1 MHLQS
6 LKYFYDACRLQSM
19 TEAALINRVS
29 RPAISQAIK
38 KLEDDLDVSLL
49 HHRKRGFEL
58 TAAGQRVIDASM
70 QVFDSVDA
78 LKLMAHGQAKTPLK
92 GRVRIGVARV
102 LSTYRFDDALSKLRA
117 THPEMTFKIS
127 LENSEQL
134 LDKIESR
141 QLDLAVIISDEKRVG
156 IVGDT
161 LEEGTF
167 VLIKPKSLTQKNW
180 SFALTERRP
189 ETDALRRL
197 YEERYGHSLPVFAE
211 IPSWDAIWNW
221 VQKGYC
227 GGLVPSLFLKRSG
240 AKANTV
246 NQLFKSVHPY
256 RVSVYCRETQR
267 NHAMIAT
274 ITRQIQATFKI

>member
-1 MHLQS
+1 MHLQG

-29 RPAISQAIK
+29 RAAISQAIK

-49 HHRKRGFEL
+49 HHRKRSFEL
-58 TAAGQRVIDASM
+58 TAAGQRVIEAAA

-78 LKLMAHGQAKTPLK
+78 LRSMAHGQTKTSLK
-92 GRVRIGVARV
+92 GRVRIGIARV
-102 LSTYRFDDALSKLRA
+102 LSTYRFDDALARLRSA
-117 THPEMTFKIS
+117 YPEITFRIS

-134 LDKIESR
+134 LDKVESR
-141 QLDLAVIISDEKRVG
+141 ELDLAVIISDEKRPGVMAE
-156 IVGDT
+156 T
-161 LEEGTF
+161 LEEGSF
-167 VLIKPKSLTQKNW
+167 VLVKPKAMTQKHW
-180 SFALTERRP
+180 CFALTERRP

-197 YEERYGHSLPVFAE
+197 YEERYGHTLPVFAE

-221 VQKGYC
+221 VQKGHC

-240 AKANTV
+240 AKADTMT
-246 NQLFKSVHPY
+246 QLFKTVHPY

-267 NHAMIAT
+267 HHPMIAT
-274 ITRQIQATFKI
+274 IIERIQATF